1 MIKKFDEFIKI
12 DEYFVSQPTMRE
24 LEAKKNL
31 EKRRQAKEWETKIL
45 GILKDKTRELILNNI
60 RDYRHSDQIVNDVK
74 ELALKLFNEHGLEI
88 LSTFDLWWKN
98 YTNDECRNFNK
109 HIFAP
114 KEKEKLIEYIERY
127 KELPEYFYIYK
138 KYNNKY

>member
-12 DEYFVSQPTMRE
+12 DEYFVSRPLPQE

-45 GILKDKTRELILNNI
+45 GILKDKTRELILNNLS
-60 RDYRHSDQIVNDVK
+60 DYRNSHQIVNDVK

-88 LSTFDLWWKN
+88 LNTFDIWWKN
-98 YTNDECRNFNK
+98 YVNDECRNFNE

-114 KEKEKLIEYIERY
+114 KEKEKLKEYIERH
-127 KELPEYFYIYK
+127 KKLPEYFYIYK